1 MLKLTGVTKSFDG
14 VPVLSGI
21 DLSIEDGEIV
31 SILGSSGSGKTTLLN
46 IILGILECDGGTIEY
61 GGEDIT
67 HTPMEERGFNIVFQ
81 DYALF
86 PNLNAYQ
93 NITYG
98 LKNKPG
104 ISSKEEV
111 EDLIDLLG
119 LRDHLEKKIDMMKGG
134 LEKLNASWETTA
146 RLMGDS
152 WLKTVVRIITPN
164 AFSTLVEV
172 FSYYFVNA
180 MVTVSAVIFIA
191 GARTMVITAK
201 IKELQHF
208 ADDLA
213 AHRRGEVR

>member
-61 GGEDIT
+61 CGEDIT

-208 ADDLA
+208 ADYLA

>member
-1 MLKLTGVTKSFDG
+1 M
-14 VPVLSGI
+14 
-21 DLSIEDGEIV
+21 
-31 SILGSSGSGKTTLLN
+31 
-46 IILGILECDGGTIEY
+46 
-61 GGEDIT
+61 
-67 HTPMEERGFNIVFQ
+67 
-81 DYALF
+81 
-86 PNLNAYQ
+86 
-93 NITYG
+93 
-98 LKNKPG
+98 
-104 ISSKEEV
+104 

-119 LRDHLEKKIDMMKGG
+119 LRDPLEKKIDMMKGG
-134 LEKLNASWETTA
+134 LEKLNTSWETTA

-208 ADDLA
+208 ADYLA